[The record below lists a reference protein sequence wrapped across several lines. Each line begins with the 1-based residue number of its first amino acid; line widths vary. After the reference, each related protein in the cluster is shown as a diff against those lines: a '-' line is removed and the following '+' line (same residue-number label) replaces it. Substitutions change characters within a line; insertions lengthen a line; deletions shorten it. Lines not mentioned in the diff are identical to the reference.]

1 GDRVHEIIAAT
12 TGLAALSRYLDED
25 VRIEVFIATDV
36 PAVSVAS
43 TDGLDVR

>member
-1 GDRVHEIIAAT
+1 
-12 TGLAALSRYLDED
+12 